1 MRNNQPVTQRE
12 FEFPDDATL
21 MSTTDADSI
30 ITYANATFIQVSGFA
45 GDELEGQPHNVVRHP
60 DMPKEAFA
68 DMWATL
74 KGGEA
79 WSALVKNRRKNGDH
93 YWVRANAVPVMRNGQ
108 PQGYMSV
115 RTKAPRDEIAA
126 AEALYRDFREG
137 KAGSRR
143 FHKGLIVRTGLFRIA
158 SLFQTMSVRWRI
170 HAALLA
176 MAPAVVGAGWACG
189 LTGGPLAAFAAATAG
204 IAVAAGAWLDA
215 QIVRPLM
222 QLRDQALNVATGE
235 SRRGVRMNRVDEIG
249 MTLRTINQLGL
260 MFRWL
265 VDDVSEQVHN
275 VQRASNEI
283 AQGNNDLS
291 ARTEQAASSVQETAA
306 SMAQMTATVDS
317 NAETA
322 LQANQLAVTA
332 SDAAERGGHAVSEI
346 VTTMNDITASSRRIS
361 DIIGVID
368 GIAFQT
374 NILALNAAVEA
385 ARAGDQGRGF
395 AVVAGE
401 VRALA
406 QRSANAAKEIKT
418 LIGASVDRVES
429 GARIVDDA
437 GKTMEEIVTQVKRV
451 SDLIAEISSST
462 VEQSSGVAQVDQA
475 VVHLDN
481 ITQQNAALVE
491 QSTAA
496 SESLK
501 QQTTRL
507 VDAVNV
513 FR

>member
-1 MRNNQPVTQRE
+1 MRNNQPVTQQE
-12 FEFPDDATL
+12 FDFPDDVTL

-30 ITYANATFIQVSGFA
+30 ITYANTTFAQVSGFSNE
-45 GDELEGQPHNVVRHP
+45 ELVGQPHNVVRHP

-74 KGGEA
+74 RRGEP
-79 WSALVKNRRKNGDH
+79 WTALVKNRRKNGDH
-93 YWVRANAVPVMRNGQ
+93 YWVRANAIPVMRNGA

-115 RTKAPRDEIAA
+115 RTKAPHDETQA
-126 AEALYRDFREG
+126 AEALYRAFREG
-137 KAGSRR
+137 KAGRRR
-143 FHKGLIVRTGLFRIA
+143 FHKGLVIRTGLLRLA
-158 SLFQTMSVRWRI
+158 SLSQTMSVRARV
-170 HAALLA
+170 HSALCVL
-176 MAPAVVGAGWACG
+176 APAVVGAGWACG
-189 LTGGPLAAFAAATAG
+189 LAGGGLAAFAGVTVG
-204 IAVAAGAWLDA
+204 VAAAAGWWLDA
-215 QIVRPLM
+215 QIVQPLKR
-222 QLRDQALNVATGE
+222 LHEQALNVATGE

-306 SMAQMTATVDS
+306 SMAEMTATVSS

-322 LQANQLAVTA
+322 LQANQLSVSA
-332 SDAAERGGHAVSEI
+332 SEAAERGGQAVSE
-346 VTTMNDITASSRRIS
+346 VVATMSEITDSSRRIA

-385 ARAGDQGRGF
+385 ARAGEQGRGF

-406 QRSANAAKEIKT
+406 QRSA
-418 LIGASVDRVES
+418 
-429 GARIVDDA
+429 
-437 GKTMEEIVTQVKRV
+437 
-451 SDLIAEISSST
+451 
-462 VEQSSGVAQVDQA
+462 
-475 VVHLDN
+475 
-481 ITQQNAALVE
+481 
-491 QSTAA
+491 
-496 SESLK
+496 
-501 QQTTRL
+501 
-507 VDAVNV
+507 
-513 FR
+513 